1 MLNYIWIFMI
11 LVSFIISAIT
21 GRMDSLSNAIFQGA
35 QDAASLCFS
44 MLGVMCLW
52 SGLSKIAEKSGLTDI
67 LKKCL
72 SPVTR
77 FLFPSLEKNSAAL
90 SAIVMNITANLL
102 GMGNAAT
109 PLGIKAMKE
118 LEKINAEKH
127 TASCEMC
134 MFAVIN
140 TASVQLLPSTLIA
153 LRQSFGSKN
162 PGEIILPVWICGFLV
177 LTVAITLAKIFSLK
191 KEPVRLKP

>member
-1 MLNYIWIFMI
+1 MLNYVWVFMLTI
-11 LVSFIISAIT
+11 SFVVSCIN
-21 GRMDSLSNAIFQGA
+21 GKMDDLSNAIFQGA
-35 QDAASLCFS
+35 QDAATLSIS

-72 SPVTR
+72 YPITK
-77 FLFPSLEKNSAAL
+77 FLFPTLEKNSPAL

-118 LEKINAEKH
+118 LEKINTEKH
-127 TASCEMC
+127 IATDEMC

-177 LTVAITLAKIFSLK
+177 LTVAISLAKIFSLK
-191 KEPVRLKP
+191 KNLRG